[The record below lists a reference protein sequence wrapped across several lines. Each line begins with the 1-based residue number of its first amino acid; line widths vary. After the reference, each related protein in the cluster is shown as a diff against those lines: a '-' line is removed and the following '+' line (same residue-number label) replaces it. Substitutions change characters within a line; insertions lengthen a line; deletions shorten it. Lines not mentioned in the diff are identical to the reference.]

1 MQKTA
6 LEMNMKSNFKINH
19 LKKDVYAKCD
29 SVKQFPTL
37 KTVFNVF
44 LMCLKDSTIILL
56 DSKGVRMP
64 LNER

>member
-1 MQKTA
+1 
-6 LEMNMKSNFKINH
+6 MKSNFKINH

-37 KTVFNVF
+37 KTVFNGE
-44 LMCLKDSTIILL
+44 CLKDSTIILL